1 MLGTTY
7 YHQTIRK
14 YVAVFGTLFNDI
26 NVVRRDA
33 SDVIKEQIKVPI
45 AYSPRDRWI
54 LRLRRARGVSGTDE
68 AVAMSLPR
76 MGFDLTAITYD
87 GTRKLNTMGQ
97 VYSANTAAGTS
108 TLMKQYN
115 PVPYNFDFSLYS
127 MVSNAEDGAQIFEQ
141 IVPFF
146 TPEFTV
152 TVNLIPS
159 MNIAPDVTMVL
170 GGVQIEDNYQGDFQ
184 TTREIIWTLNFTM
197 KGYVYPDVKTGSV
210 VKTVI
215 VNLRMPGD
223 VDSDVP
229 EPEYI
234 ILEDSTTFSTN
245 YLLLNA
251 DAGSPNATGT
261 MKVLNESSSEA
272 VGAAGIKS
280 RYTVT
285 PGPSDA
291 TANDDFGFTE
301 TMEYFNDNIDND
313 PVTGLDVTL

>member
-87 GTRKLNTMGQ
+87 GTRKLNTLGQ

-184 TTREIIWTLNFTM
+184 STREIIWTLTFTM

-223 VDSDVP
+223 SEIP
-229 EPEYI
+229 PAEYI
-234 ILEDSTTFSTN
+234 ILEDSTTLTTN

-261 MKVLNESSSEA
+261 MKVLNESSSAA

-285 PGPSDA
+285 PGPGDA

>member
-76 MGFDLTAITYD
+76 MGFDLTGITYD

-184 TTREIIWTLNFTM
+184 STREIIWTLNFTM

-223 VDSDVP
+223 SEVS

-234 ILEDSTTFSTN
+234 ITEDSTTFSTN
-245 YLLLNA
+245 YLILNA
-251 DAGSPNATGT
+251 DAGSPDATGT
-261 MKVLNESSSEA
+261 MRILNESSSEA

-285 PGPSDA
+285 PGPTDA

-301 TMEYFNDNIDND
+301 TTEYFNDNIDND

>member
-159 MNIAPDVTMVL
+159 MNISPDVTMVMN
-170 GGVQIEDNYQGDFQ
+170 GVAIEDNYEGDFQ
-184 TTREIIWTLNFTM
+184 ATREIIWTLTFTM
-197 KGYVYPDVKTGSV
+197 KGYIYPDVKTGSV

-223 VDSDVP
+223 SEVS

-251 DAGSPNATGT
+251 DAGSPDATGL

-301 TMEYFNDNIDND
+301 TTEYFNDNIDTNV
-313 PVTGLDVTL
+313 VTGLDVTL

>member
-68 AVAMSLPR
+68 AVAMTLPR

-87 GTRKLNTMGQ
+87 GTRKLNTLGQ

-159 MNIAPDVTMVL
+159 MNIAPDVTMVMN
-170 GGVQIEDNYQGDFQ
+170 GVTIEDNYEGDFQ
-184 TTREIIWTLNFTM
+184 TTREIVWTLTFTM

-223 VDSDVP
+223 SEIP
-229 EPEYI
+229 PAEYI
-234 ILEDSTTFSTN
+234 ILEDSTTLTTN

-261 MKVLNESSSEA
+261 MKVLNESSSAA

-285 PGPSDA
+285 PGPGDA

-301 TMEYFNDNIDND
+301 TMEFFNDNIDND

>member
-1 MLGTTY
+1 MLGITY

-76 MGFDLTAITYD
+76 MGFDLTGITYD
-87 GTRKLNTMGQ
+87 GTRKLNTLGQ
-97 VYSANTAAGTS
+97 VYSANTVAGTS

-170 GGVQIEDNYQGDFQ
+170 NGVTIEDNYQGDFQ
-184 TTREIIWTLNFTM
+184 STREIIWTLTFTM

-223 VDSDVP
+223 SEIP
-229 EPEYI
+229 PAEYI
-234 ILEDSTTFSTN
+234 ILEDSTTLTTN

-261 MKVLNESSSEA
+261 MKVLNESSSAA

-285 PGPSDA
+285 PGPGDA

-301 TMEYFNDNIDND
+301 TMEFFNDNIDND

>member
-54 LRLRRARGVSGTDE
+54 LRLWRARGVSGTDE
-68 AVAMSLPR
+68 AVALSLPR
-76 MGFDLTAITYD
+76 MGFDLTGITYD
-87 GTRKLNTMGQ
+87 GTRKLNTLGQ

-159 MNIAPDVTMVL
+159 MNIAPDVTMVMN
-170 GGVQIEDNYQGDFQ
+170 GVTIEDNYEGDFS
-184 TTREIIWTLNFTM
+184 TTREIIWTLTFTM
-197 KGYVYPDVKTGSV
+197 KGYIYPDVKTGSV

-245 YLLLNA
+245 YLLLDA
-251 DAGSPNATGT
+251 DAGSPDATGT
-261 MKVLNESSSEA
+261 MRILNESSSEA

-301 TMEYFNDNIDND
+301 TMEYFNDNIDNN

>member
-87 GTRKLNTMGQ
+87 GGRKLNTLGQ
-97 VYSANTAAGTS
+97 VYSANTVAGTS

-170 GGVQIEDNYQGDFQ
+170 NGVTIEDNYEGDFQ
-184 TTREIIWTLNFTM
+184 ATREIIWTLTFTM
-197 KGYVYPDVKTGSV
+197 KGYIYPDVKTGSV

-215 VNLRMPGD
+215 VNLRIPGANETPP
-223 VDSDVP
+223 S
-229 EPEYI
+229 EYI
-234 ILEDSTTFSTN
+234 ILEDSTTLTTN

-251 DAGSPNATGT
+251 DAGSPTATGT

-272 VGAAGIKS
+272 VGAAGIKT

-301 TMEYFNDNIDND
+301 TTEFFDDNIDND

>member
-1 MLGTTY
+1 MLGITY

-76 MGFDLTAITYD
+76 MGFDLTGITYD
-87 GTRKLNTMGQ
+87 GTRKLNTLGQ

-159 MNIAPDVTMVL
+159 MNIAPDVTMVMN
-170 GGVQIEDNYQGDFQ
+170 GVTIEDNYEGDFQ
-184 TTREIIWTLNFTM
+184 ATREIIWTLTFTM
-197 KGYVYPDVKTGSV
+197 KGYIYPDVKTGSV

-223 VDSDVP
+223 NETPPS
-229 EPEYI
+229 EYI
-234 ILEDSTTFSTN
+234 ILEDSTTFTTN

-251 DAGSPNATGT
+251 DAGSPTATGT

-272 VGAAGIKS
+272 VGDAGIKT

-301 TMEYFNDNIDND
+301 TTEFFDDNIDND

>member
-54 LRLRRARGVSGTDE
+54 LRLRRARGISGTDE

-87 GTRKLNTMGQ
+87 GGRKLNTMGQ
-97 VYSANTAAGTS
+97 VFAANTAAGTS

-159 MNIAPDVTMVL
+159 MNISPDVTMVMN
-170 GGVQIEDNYQGDFQ
+170 GVAIEDNYEGDFQ
-184 TTREIIWTLNFTM
+184 ATREIIWTLTFTM
-197 KGYVYPDVKTGSV
+197 KGYIYPDVKTGSV

-223 VDSDVP
+223 SEVS

-251 DAGSPNATGT
+251 DAGSPDATGL

-301 TMEYFNDNIDND
+301 TTEYFNDNIDTNV
-313 PVTGLDVTL
+313 VTGLDVTL

>member
-87 GTRKLNTMGQ
+87 GTRKLNTLGQ

-115 PVPYNFDFSLYS
+115 PVPYNFDFNLYS

-159 MNIAPDVTMVL
+159 MNIAPDVTMVMN
-170 GGVQIEDNYQGDFQ
+170 GVTIEDNYEGDFQ
-184 TTREIIWTLNFTM
+184 ATREITWTLTFTM

-223 VDSDVP
+223 SEIP
-229 EPEYI
+229 PAEYI
-234 ILEDSTTFSTN
+234 ILEDSTTLTTN

-261 MKVLNESSSEA
+261 MKVLNESSSAA

-285 PGPSDA
+285 PGPGDA

-301 TMEYFNDNIDND
+301 TMEFFNDNIDND

>member
-87 GTRKLNTMGQ
+87 GTRKLNTLGQ

-159 MNIAPDVTMVL
+159 MNIAPDVTMVMN
-170 GGVQIEDNYQGDFQ
+170 GVTIEDNYEGDFQ
-184 TTREIIWTLNFTM
+184 ATREIIWTLTFTM

-223 VDSDVP
+223 SEIP
-229 EPEYI
+229 PAEYI
-234 ILEDSTTFSTN
+234 ILEDSTTLTTN

-261 MKVLNESSSEA
+261 MKVLNESSSAA

-285 PGPSDA
+285 PGPGDA

-301 TMEYFNDNIDND
+301 TMEFFNDNIDND